1 MLHCCPSL
9 RLLLP
14 LSTEDTLTA
23 APFGFFSNSTRC
35 MLGVD
40 LYRPAPEKF
49 HQERLESG
57 SLRMDTMKKQR
68 FTKEQI
74 IGVLREQE
82 AGAKTADL
90 ARKYAVSQSVAT
102 QDPIRGNA
110 RSLFRKRRTRSHLF
124 IGRPFWRWP
133 RWSLRQDFASGSM
146 RRAVACRAFPAWGR
160 SRQAPSSR
168 RSETQASSNPVD
180 SLQLGS
186 ASCPNNGRSG
196 ARNDWGA
203 LAGRPGHQLP
213 APEPRR

>member
-1 MLHCCPSL
+1 
-9 RLLLP
+9 
-14 LSTEDTLTA
+14 
-23 APFGFFSNSTRC
+23 

-90 ARKYAVSQSVAT
+90 ARKYAVSQTVAT

-186 ASCPNNGRSG
+186 ASCPNNGRVG

-203 LAGRPGHQLP
+203 SANEETATSGDCWCTALVRLLDGGSGRLCTERHGSSGCWHAGPPML
-213 APEPRR
+213 